1 MIEVSRGADFLQLS
15 PASAP
20 ARGLTSWLAGAIR
33 AAIMDGRLPAGTSL
47 PATRLLAGDLGIS
60 RGVVVEAYQRL
71 ADEGLVSGRPG
82 TGTRVSGLPPRP
94 VRRKKDVAR
103 PGTGATVLPQ
113 PWRARAELDL
123 SPGVPDLSGFPRGA
137 WLRAERSVLDR
148 ASVAE
153 LGYGDPRGS
162 EWLRREL
169 AVWLARTR
177 GLRAAADDIIIVSGV
192 AQALALLAQ
201 ALNARGIIRIAV
213 EDPGSRGSR
222 DQLTYWGL
230 ATVPVPVDE
239 HGLAVGDLAGR
250 DLRAALLT
258 PAHQF
263 PTGVVLAP
271 ERRRE
276 LLDWAVA
283 ADAVIIEDDYDA
295 EYRYDR
301 APVPALQAAAPG
313 HVAYA
318 STTSKTLAPG
328 LRLGWLIPPAR
339 LHADLVE
346 AKHAADLGSPAL
358 PQLVLARL
366 IATGELEHHIRLVR
380 KRQRARRDALL
391 GALRVLL
398 PEARVQGVPA
408 GLHLL
413 ITFPALALDDAE
425 LAERVHQAG
434 VLVHPLSWHR
444 QRPGPPG
451 LVLGYAA
458 HTPDQLR
465 EAARRIA
472 RAWRGLAL
480 GVGAAMLAGGGVH
493 LGHARRPG
501 QDGQQ
506 HAADRRQ
513 QQGYAE
519 RKVPVRAEVGDVHPS
534 AVLQNEDQQEQQHQ
548 GEEGDGEPQAADPGV
563 PDLVIRRRARS
574 LRPGLLPRWR
584 RVEPRVVDGGGS
596 WCLGG
601 LRFGAHEDTPLRLGQ
616 SCPSARRLCA
626 GSALQVGQHGEHAPV
641 VVVGRLQVELSEDG
655 GGVPGHGAFGD
666 DEALGDSGVRPAFG
680 HKGEHLTLARA
691 ECADTG
697 VAGVTGEQTGDD
709 LRVHGGAT
717 GRDPADGIDKLGA
730 VEHPVLEQIAD
741 AAAAAGQQLTGVQL
755 LDVLGQDQ
763 YRQPGCLRPAA
774 SAARIP

>member
-1 MIEVSRGADFLQLS
+1 MTEDGRGADFLQLS
-15 PASAP
+15 PAAAP
-20 ARGLTSWLAGAIR
+20 ARGLTSWLADAIR
-33 AAIMDGRLPAGTSL
+33 AAIIDGRLPAGTPL

-82 TGTRVSGLPPRP
+82 TGTRVSGLVPRT
-94 VRRKKDVAR
+94 VRHKKDPVR

-123 SPGVPDLSGFPRGA
+123 SPGVPDLSGFPRAA

-148 ASVAE
+148 ASVTE

-169 AVWLARTR
+169 VGWLARTR
-177 GLRAAADDIIIVSGV
+177 GLRAVADDIIIVSGV

-201 ALNARGIIRIAV
+201 WLNGHGMTRIAV
-213 EDPGSRGSR
+213 EDPGSLGSR
-222 DQLTYWGL
+222 DELTYWGL

-239 HGLAVGDLAGR
+239 HGLVTTDLLSSGA
-250 DLRAALLT
+250 RAALLT

-271 ERRRE
+271 QRRRE
-276 LLDWAVA
+276 LLDWAAA

-301 APVPALQAAAPG
+301 APVPALQTAAPG

-318 STTSKTLAPG
+318 GTTSKTLAPG
-328 LRLGWLIPPAR
+328 MRLGWLVPPAR

-366 IATGELEHHIRLVR
+366 IATGELERHIRAVR
-380 KRQRARRDALL
+380 KRQRSRRDALL
-391 GALRVLL
+391 GALRDLL
-398 PEARVQGVPA
+398 PEVRVQGVPA

-413 ITFPALALDDAE
+413 ITFPALDGQVDDLE
-425 LAERVHQAG
+425 LAERLHQAG

-465 EAARRIA
+465 EAAQRIA
-472 RAWRGLAL
+472 RALPVLVLRGLALRCLALGGLAL
-480 GVGAAMLAGGGVH
+480 GVGAAMPAGGAPQ
-493 LGHARRPG
+493 LAHAHRRG

-506 HAADRRQ
+506 RAADGRE
-513 QQGYAE
+513 QQGHAQGQ
-519 RKVPVRAEVGDVHPS
+519 VPVRAEEGDVHRP
-534 AVLQNEDQQEQQHQ
+534 AVLQDEDQQEQQHH
-548 GEEGDGEPQAADPGV
+548 GEDADGEPHAADPGV
-563 PDLVIRRRARS
+563 PDLVLRQRRLLLLLLLLLLRA
-574 LRPGLLPRWR
+574 WR
-584 RVEPRVVDGGGS
+584 R
-596 WCLGG
+596 
-601 LRFGAHEDTPLRLGQ
+601 
-616 SCPSARRLCA
+616 
-626 GSALQVGQHGEHAPV
+626 
-641 VVVGRLQVELSEDG
+641 
-655 GGVPGHGAFGD
+655 
-666 DEALGDSGVRPAFG
+666 
-680 HKGEHLTLARA
+680 
-691 ECADTG
+691 
-697 VAGVTGEQTGDD
+697 
-709 LRVHGGAT
+709 
-717 GRDPADGIDKLGA
+717 
-730 VEHPVLEQIAD
+730 
-741 AAAAAGQQLTGVQL
+741 
-755 LDVLGQDQ
+755 
-763 YRQPGCLRPAA
+763 
-774 SAARIP
+774 